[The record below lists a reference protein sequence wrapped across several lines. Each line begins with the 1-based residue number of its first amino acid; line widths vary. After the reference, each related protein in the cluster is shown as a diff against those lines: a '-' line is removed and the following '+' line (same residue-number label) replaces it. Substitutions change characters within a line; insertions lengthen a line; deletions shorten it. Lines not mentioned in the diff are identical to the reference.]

1 MMGSIWCED
10 AKIRMILMLK
20 VIRMRGY
27 LDT

>member
-27 LDT
+27 L